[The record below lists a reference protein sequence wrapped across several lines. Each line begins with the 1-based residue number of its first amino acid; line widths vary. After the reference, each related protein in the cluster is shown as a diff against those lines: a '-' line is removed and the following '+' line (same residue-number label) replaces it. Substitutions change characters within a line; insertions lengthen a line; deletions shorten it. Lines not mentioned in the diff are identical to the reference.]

1 MATVAVGAARCV
13 GVVVHSLCLVER
25 LVEVDMCDNIL
36 RANRIRALLS
46 PSTPLTPTTVTNPT
60 TAAALLP
67 AVGGA
72 YAAAIS
78 EGGVGYGGV
87 GGGCELTEGCA
98 AVFLGEGVDVVRS
111 HRMQHYDQTH
121 HTTHTTQSTRQT
133 IRQSSSTERA
143 GDAQSWENT
152 GLVHFNVMYACA
164 VAAVSILSTSID

>member
-1 MATVAVGAARCV
+1 MAVGAARC
-13 GVVVHSLCLVER
+13 GGGVHSLCLVER

-46 PSTPLTPTTVTNPT
+46 PSTPLTAPTVTTP

-87 GGGCELTEGCA
+87 GRGCELTEGCA

-111 HRMQHYDQTH
+111 HRMQHYDQTTH
-121 HTTHTTQSTRQT
+121 HTQHTQQSTRQT
-133 IRQSSSTERA
+133 IGQSSSTERA
-143 GDAQSWENT
+143 GDVQSWENA
-152 GLVHFNVMYACA
+152 GLVTVQCD
-164 VAAVSILSTSID
+164 VCVCRSRS

>member
-1 MATVAVGAARCV
+1 
-13 GVVVHSLCLVER
+13 
-25 LVEVDMCDNIL
+25 MCDNIL
-36 RANRIRALLS
+36 RANRIRSLLS
-46 PSTPLTPTTVTNPT
+46 PSAPLTPPTVTTP

-111 HRMQHYDQTH
+111 HRMQYYDQ
-121 HTTHTTQSTRQT
+121 TTHTTGQSTPQ
-133 IRQSSSTERA
+133 QSRP
-143 GDAQSWENT
+143 
-152 GLVHFNVMYACA
+152 
-164 VAAVSILSTSID
+164 

>member
-1 MATVAVGAARCV
+1 MVTVAVGAVLCV
-13 GVVVHSLCLVER
+13 GGVHSLCLVER

-46 PSTPLTPTTVTNPT
+46 PSTPLTAPTVTTP

-111 HRMQHYDQTH
+111 HRMQYYDQTH
-121 HTTHTTQSTRQT
+121 HTPHQHHTSTRQT
-133 IRQSSSTERA
+133 IGQSSSTERA
-143 GDAQSWENT
+143 GDAAVQRGVLW
-152 GLVHFNVMYACA
+152 LVPVERLQQVGDAREM
-164 VAAVSILSTSID
+164 LER